1 MDFLNL
7 KLDKFSKKHLIKNN
21 DKIALNNKMI
31 TWYQQTSNTNIEE
44 IITRPDIKVQLF
56 TSIEDL
62 LEFLLYL
69 FQIKPKLLF
78 KSKIDFRIVIDVS
91 VNSFSK
97 IEEEEMINL

>member
-44 IITRPDIKVQLF
+44 IITRPDI
-56 TSIEDL
+56 EDL